1 MCNCPGTHAYYKY
14 GYPLTTTEYLLH
26 LFQDINLPQIRS
38 YGCVLKHIIIPYSCI
53 CPFCIKKR
61 FFQKIKIQACLS
73 ERQGRCHDQ
82 SKLQLT
88 QGYGSMINPQWLVSL
103 SFKTGKHW
111 RKLNSIGF
119 VILPNSDHLAS
130 I

>member
-1 MCNCPGTHAYYKY
+1 MAFWKPRTICPWKGYILHLVCDMNVLQNKIMCKCPGTHAYYKY

-82 SKLQLT
+82 SKPQL
-88 QGYGSMINPQWLVSL
+88 PLSL
-103 SFKTGKHW
+103 DWDEPF
-111 RKLNSIGF
+111 F
-119 VILPNSDHLAS
+119 EMA
-130 I
+130 